1 MANDRQLILNIQ
13 TAVEAL
19 STLYE
24 EQRAVLQHRVRFE
37 AAERDAALHEA
48 EELRGRVATMQK
60 ALEQIERG
68 CSFPEDDVQR
78 AIVKVARAALAGPE
92 AST

>member
-37 AAERDAALHEA
+37 AAERDAARAELAKMVEA
-48 EELRGRVATMQK
+48 YEL
-60 ALEQIERG
+60 LE
-68 CSFPEDDVQR
+68 S
-78 AIVKVARAALAGPE
+78 KLYAALAAPE
-92 AST
+92 VKP